1 MNRKY
6 IITQYKNK
14 TIGMLL
20 ENNRE
25 ISIDVYDDA
34 PDYCVDEIYVGRVR
48 DIVHNINAAF
58 VEIKPQTV
66 CYMSLN
72 EKFTPLFLNRKN
84 TDKVCQDDLLLV
96 QVKKEPVKTKAG
108 VVSCGINLSGQNIVL
123 TREMAGTVG
132 VSHKITNQTRVKE
145 IKALVTPYVNDDY
158 GFIIRTDAENS
169 TDKEIINSINMLKQE
184 YEELVRIAAT
194 RTAHTLMRH
203 TITPVIKNIGAF
215 HPDETDE
222 IVTDLTNVF
231 DEINAYTIQN
241 TKLNVRLYD
250 DKMISLLKLYSVES
264 RIENALKKH
273 VWLKTGGYL
282 IIEPTE
288 AMTVIDVNTGKFDG
302 NGKDREKTFFKI
314 NSEAVVEIA
323 RQLKLRNISG
333 IIIVDFINMANEEN
347 RNEMLALLKAELA
360 KDSVSTVFVDF
371 TRLGL
376 AEITR
381 KKIKRPLYEI
391 LCEQ

>member
-34 PDYCVDEIYVGRVR
+34 PDYCVDEVYVGRVR

-84 TDKVCQDDLLLV
+84 TDKVCQGDLLLV

-108 VVSCGINLSGQNIVL
+108 VVSCGINLSGKNIVL

-132 VSHKITNQTRVKE
+132 VSHKITNNSRVKD
-145 IKALVTPYVNDDY
+145 IKELVSPYVNEDY
-158 GFIIRTDAENS
+158 GFIIRTDAGNS
-169 TDKEIINSINMLKQE
+169 TDSEITDSVHLLKKE

-194 RTAHTLMRH
+194 RKAHTLMKGAV
-203 TITPVIKNIGAF
+203 TPVVKNICDF
-215 HPDETDE
+215 RPDETDE
-222 IVTDLTNVF
+222 IVTDLTNVY
-231 DEINAYTIQN
+231 DEISSYAVSNMKY
-241 TKLNVRLYD
+241 NVRLYD

-302 NGKDREKTFFKI
+302 NGKDREKTFLKI

-333 IIIVDFINMANEEN
+333 IIIVDFINMTNENN
-347 RNEMLALLKAELA
+347 RNELLALLKDELA
-360 KDSVSTVFVDF
+360 KDSVPTAFVDF
-371 TRLGL
+371 TKLGL

>member
-6 IITQYKNK
+6 IITKYKNK

-25 ISIDVYDDA
+25 ISIDVYDDS
-34 PDYCVDEIYVGRVR
+34 PVYCVDEIFVGRVR
-48 DIVHNINAAF
+48 DIVYNINAAF
-58 VEIKPQTV
+58 VEIKPQII

-84 TDKVCQDDLLLV
+84 TDKVCQGDLLLV

-108 VVSCGINLSGQNIVL
+108 VVSCGINLSGQSIVL
-123 TREMAGTVG
+123 TREMPGMVG
-132 VSHKITNQTRVKE
+132 VSHKITNQSRVKE
-145 IKALVTPYVNDDY
+145 IKSLVAPHVNDDY
-158 GFIIRTDAENS
+158 GFIIRTDAEKF
-169 TDKEIINSINMLKQE
+169 TDEEIIDSINSLKQE

-194 RTAHTLMRH
+194 RTAYTLMKH
-203 TITPVIKNIGAF
+203 ALTPIIKNICSF
-215 HPDETDE
+215 RPDETDE
-222 IVTDLTNVF
+222 IVTDLEDVY
-231 DEINAYTIQN
+231 DEVNSYENLNARQYN
-241 TKLNVRLYD
+241 DKLL
-250 DKMISLLKLYSVES
+250 SLSKLYNVES

-282 IIEPTE
+282 IIEYTE

-302 NGKDREKTFFKI
+302 NGKDREKTFLKI

-333 IIIVDFINMANEEN
+333 IIIVDFINMTNEVN
-347 RNEMLALLKAELA
+347 RNEVFTLLKTELA
-360 KDSVSTVFVDF
+360 KDSVPTAFVDF

-381 KKIKRPLYEI
+381 KKIKRPLHEM
-391 LCEQ
+391 LCTQ

>member
-6 IITQYKNK
+6 IITEYNNK
-14 TIGMLL
+14 TIGILL
-20 ENNRE
+20 EDNRE
-25 ISIDVYDDA
+25 VSIDVYDDSPA
-34 PDYCVDEIYVGRVR
+34 YCIDEIYVGRVR
-48 DIVHNINAAF
+48 DVVANINAAF

-72 EKFTPLFLNRKN
+72 EKFSPLFLNRKN
-84 TDKVCQDDLLLV
+84 TDKVCQGDLLLV

-108 VVSCGINLSGQNIVL
+108 VVSCGINLSGKNIVL
-123 TREMAGTVG
+123 TREMAGTIG
-132 VSHKITNQTRVKE
+132 VSHKITNNSRVKA
-145 IKALVTPYVNDDY
+145 IKELVNPYVNDDY
-158 GFIIRTDAENS
+158 GFIIRTDAGNS
-169 TDKEIINSINMLKQE
+169 TDNEIIESINLLKQE
-184 YEELVRIAAT
+184 YEELIRISAT
-194 RTAHTLMRH
+194 RKAHTLMKH
-203 TITPVIKNIGAF
+203 AITPVIKSICDF
-215 HPDETDE
+215 RSDETDE
-222 IVTDLTNVF
+222 IVTDLTNVY
-231 DEINAYTIQN
+231 DEINAYTVLN
-241 TKLNVRLYD
+241 TKFNVRLYD
-250 DKMISLLKLYSVES
+250 DKMISLLKLYSIES

-302 NGKDREKTFFKI
+302 NGKDREKTFFKT
-314 NSEAVVEIA
+314 NTEAVIEIA

-347 RNEMLALLKAELA
+347 KNELLALLKAELA
-360 KDSVSTVFVDF
+360 KDRVPTAFVDF

-381 KKIKRPLYEI
+381 KKIKRPLYEM
-391 LCEQ
+391 LDVK